1 MKVRLHISK
10 VAPISIMHE
19 VELRS
24 AVVTGEAALVQMQE
38 EMAAAP
44 SSWTS
49 HVPHSSVQ
57 PGMFLTRCDGE
68 RGVLDMGLQTASCPC
83 NQELTEDLPT

>member
-10 VAPISIMHE
+10 VAPINIMHE

-49 HVPHSSVQ
+49 HAPHSSVQ
-57 PGMFLTRCDGE
+57 PGILLTRCDDG
-68 RGVLDMGLQTASCPC
+68 RGVLDMELQTVSSLCT
-83 NQELTEDLPT
+83 QGLTEDLPT

>member
-19 VELRS
+19 VELKS

-38 EMAAAP
+38 EVAAAP
-44 SSWTS
+44 SS
-49 HVPHSSVQ
+49 
-57 PGMFLTRCDGE
+57 
-68 RGVLDMGLQTASCPC
+68 
-83 NQELTEDLPT
+83 

>member
-1 MKVRLHISK
+1 MKVRLQISK
-10 VAPISIMHE
+10 VAPINIMHE

-24 AVVTGEAALVQMQE
+24 AVATGEAALVQMQE

-49 HVPHSSVQ
+49 HAPHSSVQ
-57 PGMFLTRCDGE
+57 PGIFLTRCDGG

-83 NQELTEDLPT
+83 TQELKEDFPT

>member
-1 MKVRLHISK
+1 
-10 VAPISIMHE
+10 MHE

-24 AVVTGEAALVQMQE
+24 VVVTGEAALVQMQE
-38 EMAAAP
+38 ETVAAP
-44 SSWTS
+44 SSWTL

-57 PGMFLTRCDGE
+57 PGTFLTQCDGE

-83 NQELTEDLPT
+83 NLELTEDLPT